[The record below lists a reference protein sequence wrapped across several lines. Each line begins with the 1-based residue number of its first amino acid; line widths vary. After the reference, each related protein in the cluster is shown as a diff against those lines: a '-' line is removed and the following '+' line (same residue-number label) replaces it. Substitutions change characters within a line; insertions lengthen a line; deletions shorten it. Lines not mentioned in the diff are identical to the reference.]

1 MPDQTRAAFLAEY
14 RDARANGHY
23 DRALAIGLAAMDHD
37 AQHPDEPRL
46 MDEIRGLHQ
55 PAAA

>member
-1 MPDQTRAAFLAEY
+1 MSQQTRIAYLAEY
-14 RDARANGHY
+14 RDARATGDY
-23 DRALAIGLAAMDHD
+23 DRAIAIVFDAIEHD
-37 AQHPDEPRL
+37 ATNDGPRL

>member
-1 MPDQTRAAFLAEY
+1 MPENTRIAYLNEY
-14 RDARANGHY
+14 RDALHKDDL
-23 DRALAIGLAAMDHD
+23 DRQLGLQLAALDLD
-37 AQHPDEPRL
+37 QADPDGPRL